1 MIINY
6 YLSEFV
12 FNHRNNV
19 LSKHLPN
26 LFDLGDAYWCGLY
39 LSLSQIRF
47 EKLLQFIPRNHILGF
62 ALTYE
67 FSIST
72 IVEVAM

>member
-1 MIINY
+1 MGRSLFSILFEKMSKYNLIRREAFIY
-6 YLSEFV
+6 GECIFV
-12 FNHRNNV
+12 IEE
-19 LSKHLPN
+19 
-26 LFDLGDAYWCGLY
+26 Y